1 MSLFICLMIM
11 VALLAIRDPDYSNGM
26 KLIVLAQP
34 DVCIASKKVA
44 KQIKKLKSQQADEYP
59 EFLIG
64 LYSPKGNAVESKS
77 QPNPRLS

>member
-1 MSLFICLMIM
+1 MSVFICLMIM
-11 VALLAIRDPDYSNGM
+11 APLLAIRVPNYSNVM

-64 LYSPKGNAVESKS
+64 LYSPKGNVVESKS